1 MLYTPRR
8 KNRINHLIVKCI
20 VTRFRSRRPSVFT
33 RVVGRKRTA
42 GERKPYYDEKD
53 KAALRLMRKLRVDWS
68 AGEDSFL
75 LLCKVG
81 EIRCTREGVIMKPPP
96 LV

>member
-1 MLYTPRR
+1 M
-8 KNRINHLIVKCI
+8 
-20 VTRFRSRRPSVFT
+20 FT

-81 EIRCTREGVIMKPPP
+81 EIRCTREGVIKKPPP